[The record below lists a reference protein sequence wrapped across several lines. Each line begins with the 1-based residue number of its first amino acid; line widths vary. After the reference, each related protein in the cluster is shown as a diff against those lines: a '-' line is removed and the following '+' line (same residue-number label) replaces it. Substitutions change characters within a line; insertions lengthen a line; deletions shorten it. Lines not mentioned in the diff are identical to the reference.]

1 MSLTFKLLSLAIR
14 TAAKPIGN
22 YIKRQAKEHEGF
34 RVFAVNQAQR
44 VHRIDMRMRL
54 GILHDP
60 DAQQRMHDREQR
72 LAEERKRKAEQPTV
86 RTELE
91 QKKHDEQKAKE
102 AADGAAGKP
111 KEEQHK
117 PLKPKIRP
125 LSEARAIELGANF
138 FSEAFIFMVAVGLLL
153 AENYRRSAKENDR
166 RDEVAERLEELEA
179 TVLELRS
186 KIDPN
191 LETLNQLHERE
202 EEARDKKKQSTGWL
216 NPRGWIGTKAGE
228 QGDTSPE
235 QDAKIDYRKLQKE
248 AEERVQRIA
257 KQREEAK
264 AAKEAAKEYE
274 KKGIIE
280 RAFDKKSPDQ
290 KEGGEQ
296 QPPTRVDTVEAAGKG
311 R

>member
-34 RVFAVNQAQR
+34 RKFAVNQAQR

-60 DAQQRMHDREQR
+60 DAQQRMHEREQR
-72 LAEERKRKAEQPTV
+72 LAEEKQRKAEQPTV

-91 QKKHDEQKAKE
+91 QKKHDEQKAQE
-102 AADGAAGKP
+102 AADAMAGKP

-117 PLKPKIRP
+117 SSKPKIRP

-153 AENYRRSAKENDR
+153 AENYRRSAKESDR

-202 EEARDKKKQSTGWL
+202 QAAKEKKQTTSWW
-216 NPRGWIGTKAGE
+216 NPRGWSNAKAAEEEDAAG
-228 QGDTSPE
+228 E
-235 QDAKIDYRKLQKE
+235 QDAKVDYRKLQKE

-257 KQREEAK
+257 RQREEAK
-264 AAKEAAKEYE
+264 AAKEAAKEHE
-274 KKGIIE
+274 KKGILD
-280 RAFDKKSPDQ
+280 RAFDSKSPEQ
-290 KEGGEQ
+290 KETGHQ
-296 QPPTRVDTVEAAGKG
+296 QPPTRVDTVEASGKG